1 MRQFYR
7 RERGKNEDQYMGQFY
22 SRERDKNED
31 QYMSLSRLYNCLIY

>member
-22 SRERDKNED
+22 TPERDKNE
-31 QYMSLSRLYNCLIY
+31 IY